1 MSSLR
6 SAVAFLRRRVRI
18 APGSFAVL
26 LAVAPAALPAGPV
39 AAQRAAPEPARVGL
53 APVLGVRVGAPQQLS
68 LTLGVGRWQ
77 HRAAG
82 ERTAVAFAAVE
93 PGLGAGRVSV
103 GYFRG
108 HGNLLAGAAARASAL
123 RTWRDPWAVAPNR
136 TYVGL
141 EVSGHAV
148 LSARLGL
155 FHRASAASYGPLLLT
170 WDVGLLF

>member
-1 MSSLR
+1 MSAPRL
-6 SAVAFLRRRVRI
+6 AIVFVRRLRI
-18 APGSFAVL
+18 APGAAAVL
-26 LAVAPAALPAGPV
+26 LAVAPTSLPARRA
-39 AAQRAAPEPARVGL
+39 AAQSATPEPERVGL
-53 APVLGVRVGAPQQLS
+53 APVLGVHAGAPQQVS

-77 HRAAG
+77 YRAAG
-82 ERTAVAFAAVE
+82 ERTTVAFAAVE

-108 HGNLLAGAAARASAL
+108 HGSLLAGAAVRASAL
-123 RTWRDPWAVAPNR
+123 RTWRDPWSVAPNR

-141 EVSGHAV
+141 EVSGHAI

-155 FHRASAASYGPLLLT
+155 FHRTSSASGGPLLFT